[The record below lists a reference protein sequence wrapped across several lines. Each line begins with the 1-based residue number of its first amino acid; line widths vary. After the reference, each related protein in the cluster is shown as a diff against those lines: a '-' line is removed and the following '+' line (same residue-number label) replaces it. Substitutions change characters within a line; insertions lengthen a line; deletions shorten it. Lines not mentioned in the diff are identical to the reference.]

1 MADMT
6 SKCVERRFGRKPINY
21 SILCES
27 CAYWVDCDSPS
38 SFCLVEDLFTPT
50 ARTECPNWEKG
61 VPITEEEWEK
71 AQEGCLD

>member
-1 MADMT
+1 MQVLFQKSEEGGVM
-6 SKCVERRFGRKPINY
+6 KKKV
-21 SILCES
+21 LCES
-27 CAYWVDCDSPS
+27 CSYWVDCKRPT